1 MHIYWLGHG
10 CFKIQSGDTTVV
22 IDPYSKDIGLKPPR
36 TKADIV
42 VMSDPSSNGIESIS
56 GEYFLIDG
64 PGEYEAKGVFIYGIG
79 LDSVSEKS
87 EVTVTKKNIKEEIVT
102 IYRIEAENISVA
114 HLDSLNKS
122 LNNRELEKLENVDIL
137 MVPVGGGNVLDAK
150 KAVEIIN
157 QVEPRI
163 VIPMQYKLP
172 KLKLKLDPV
181 DDFLKAIHASKVNP
195 VSKYIIKKKDLPQDR
210 TEIVV
215 LDQT

>member
-10 CFKIQSGDTTVV
+10 CFKLQSGEVTVV

-42 VMSDPSSNGIESIS
+42 IMSDPSSNGIESVS
-56 GEYFLIDG
+56 GDYFLIDG
-64 PGEYEAKGVFIYGIG
+64 PGEYEAKGIFVYGIG
-79 LDSVSEKS
+79 LDSISEKA
-87 EVTVTKKNIKEEIVT
+87 EVNSNKKDIKEETVT
-102 IYRIEAENISVA
+102 IYRIESEDISVA

-122 LNNRELEKLENVDIL
+122 LNNRELGKLENVDIL
-137 MVPVGGGNVLDAK
+137 MVPVGGGSVLDAK

-157 QVEPRI
+157 QVEPRV

-181 DDFLKAIHASKVNP
+181 DNFLKAMHVSKINP
-195 VSKYIIKKKDLPQDR
+195 VNKYIVKKKDLPQDR
-210 TEIVV
+210 TDIVV
-215 LDQT
+215 LEQT